1 MAAAANGRKKGEPPM
16 EDIKKLLAEKA
27 ASPEVR
33 EAVMCARLMDAYR
46 AWVDAGRPAK
56 AN

>member
-1 MAAAANGRKKGEPPM
+1 M
-16 EDIKKLLAEKA
+16 ENAKKLLAEKA
-27 ASPEVR
+27 ASPEIR
-33 EAVMCARLMDAYR
+33 EAVMSTRLMAAYR

>member
-1 MAAAANGRKKGEPPM
+1 M
-16 EDIKKLLAEKA
+16 EDIRKLLAEKA

-33 EAVMCARLMDAYR
+33 EAVMSARLMAAYR
-46 AWVDAGRPAK
+46 ALVEAGRPAK

>member
-1 MAAAANGRKKGEPPM
+1 M

-33 EAVMCARLMDAYR
+33 EAVMSTRLIAVYS
-46 AWVDAGRPAK
+46 AWVEAGRPAK

>member
-1 MAAAANGRKKGEPPM
+1 M
-16 EDIKKLLAEKA
+16 ENAKKLLAEKA

-33 EAVMCARLMDAYR
+33 EGVMSARLMAVYR
-46 AWVDAGRPAK
+46 ARLEAGRPAK